1 MLVPS
6 RSESFGLVALE
17 AAACGIPVVASAV
30 GGLLSLV
37 DDGETGFLIAG
48 RRPTDFAT
56 AIAAILDDAELAA
69 SMGAAA
75 EARARL
81 YTWRAAAD
89 RLRSL
94 YVDLDTATELI
105 NCHVEDV
112 TEVRP
117 INDGASSERNQRG
130 CEHDSPGA
138 RGRVVTDAFTGEK
151 LAVLERQIDEWL
163 AELYANHDHIVAVDR
178 SPDDDV
184 RWFVRMRGEDK
195 DFTTV
200 WLTLG
205 QRTLRYETYVMPA
218 PEENHAQL
226 YEHVLRRNDRLVG
239 ARFSIGVENAIFLRG
254 EVPVDRVDR
263 NELDRVLGTLYAQ
276 VEQCFTGMIRIGFGS
291 RFAG

>member
-1 MLVPS
+1 VQLVLVGGSSGRNGDVQAAEAHALVDELGLHDQVHFIEPQPHHILSSWYRAADVVLVPS

-117 INDGASSERNQRG
+117 INDV
-130 CEHDSPGA
+130 
-138 RGRVVTDAFTGEK
+138 RVVNETNG
-151 LAVLERQIDEWL
+151 AVSMIHR
-163 AELYANHDHIVAVDR
+163 
-178 SPDDDV
+178 
-184 RWFVRMRGEDK
+184 
-195 DFTTV
+195 
-200 WLTLG
+200 
-205 QRTLRYETYVMPA
+205 A
-218 PEENHAQL
+218 PE
-226 YEHVLRRNDRLVG
+226 VV
-239 ARFSIGVENAIFLRG
+239 S
-254 EVPVDRVDR
+254 
-263 NELDRVLGTLYAQ
+263 
-276 VEQCFTGMIRIGFGS
+276 
-291 RFAG
+291 